1 MLTNLFESR
10 NKTFLNLVKLGDYI
24 GRSLRENVE
33 LFSVDDNSVTYL
45 TESGKAIR
53 GNFDRSALNLTNIKV
68 ENANIFENKEVY
80 SKLVDK
86 KVSNFLAD
94 ILENDLENIQES
106 FDSILGLWETR
117 LHFDRAKSRLMAKS
131 ERFDEKLK
139 ITSTPEFQR
148 LVEVRKD
155 LVNLLK
161 ESDNFINIPEIR
173 NTIKLSSVISK
184 SFNIPRI
191 SYETLSESK
200 TYAIP
205 TNVNHTLYDHLC
217 KQELIAKEFIESK
230 NDLEHVWVVNERVQK
245 LPTFIY
251 ESDDNIMKLVA
262 EIISDLPYFAMATK
276 KQLTSLVESN
286 LDLLVE
292 RNVVPAKDIKEFVAK
307 IFEFKKPIRNYVVN
321 LLNEKYGVNIQTLT
335 DMPTFE

>member
-117 LHFDRAKSRLMAKS
+117 LQIGRA
-131 ERFDEKLK
+131 
-139 ITSTPEFQR
+139 
-148 LVEVRKD
+148 
-155 LVNLLK
+155 
-161 ESDNFINIPEIR
+161 
-173 NTIKLSSVISK
+173 
-184 SFNIPRI
+184 
-191 SYETLSESK
+191 
-200 TYAIP
+200 
-205 TNVNHTLYDHLC
+205 
-217 KQELIAKEFIESK
+217 
-230 NDLEHVWVVNERVQK
+230 HV
-245 LPTFIY
+245 
-251 ESDDNIMKLVA
+251 
-262 EIISDLPYFAMATK
+262 
-276 KQLTSLVESN
+276 
-286 LDLLVE
+286 
-292 RNVVPAKDIKEFVAK
+292 
-307 IFEFKKPIRNYVVN
+307 
-321 LLNEKYGVNIQTLT
+321 
-335 DMPTFE
+335 